1 MDKTLDFLLF
11 HVVMLFEIPGI
22 HECFFFPLRTG
33 FIWLHTQV
41 YAEAE
46 RKNAINLNQMQ
57 RNIYIYIYNIFIIP
71 ITERRAT
78 HFLYPSGAWGDGR
91 VEFR

>member
-11 HVVMLFEIPGI
+11 HVLMLFEIPGI
-22 HECFFFPLRTG
+22 HECFFPPPDGLYMVTHTSLRRSRAQKCNQ
-33 FIWLHTQV
+33 FKSNA
-41 YAEAE
+41 AEY
-46 RKNAINLNQMQ
+46 
-57 RNIYIYIYNIFIIP
+57 IYIYIYNIFIIP